1 MKAIRWIAIVV
12 GALIVILIVAP
23 FLIPVNQFKPAIEQ
37 RASAAMGRKVKIAS
51 LHLSLISGSLGAD
64 SISIADDP
72 RFSKGA
78 FLTAKSARVGV
89 EMMPLIFSRTLHVTG
104 VTIEKPEVLLLRD
117 ASGRWNYS
125 SIGGPSAGGG
135 EKPER
140 PENAERPQKSGAA
153 STGPPM
159 PGDFAVNK
167 LELTDGRITIGS
179 TTSQKRSVYD
189 HVNVTASN
197 VAMTSRF
204 PVAVTAD
211 LAGGGKFKL
220 DGSIGPVD
228 AADASLTPV
237 EAKLDVSSM
246 NLASIGIFDPALGLG
261 GLADANATLASRDGT
276 AQSKGTVKI
285 SKALLVA
292 GGSPAPQPVNI
303 DYNTTYD
310 LRKQTGVL
318 SSSVLKVGNAVFHL
332 NGTYETKGEDTSVN
346 LKLTGEN
353 APLTDLQAFLPAV
366 GINVPKGAAL
376 QSGTLTADLTAAGPT
391 SRLVTSGNV
400 AVANAKLANFDLGS
414 KMSSIAALAGIKSGK
429 DMEIEKLTTDVKVS
443 PTGVQAQNFV
453 AVVPSVG
460 NLAGGGTIDGK
471 NNLDFKMAATLA
483 TSSIAG
489 GAASPV
495 TAGAGILGRLGG
507 GGCKSTS
514 IPFLIK
520 GTTSDPKFLPD
531 VGGIAASMLKT
542 QLGCA
547 GNVATGKTG
556 GQKPTATDVING
568 ISGLL
573 DKKKPQQ

>member
-12 GALIVILIVAP
+12 GALIVILMVAP

-37 RASAAMGRKVKIAS
+37 RASAAMDRKVAIGN

-64 SISIADDP
+64 DISIADDP
-72 RFSKGA
+72 KFSKGA
-78 FLTAKSARVGV
+78 FLTAKSAKVGV

-104 VTIEKPEVLLLRD
+104 VTIEKPEVLLLHD
-117 ASGRWNYS
+117 AAGRWNYS
-125 SIGGPSAGGG
+125 SIGGSSPGGG
-135 EKPER
+135 EKPEK
-140 PENAERPQKSGAA
+140 PEKAERPPKSGEA
-153 STGPPM
+153 S
-159 PGDFAVNK
+159 PGSPAPADFAVNK

-197 VAMTSRF
+197 AAMTSKF
-204 PVAVTAD
+204 PVTVTAD
-211 LAGGGKFKL
+211 LPGGGKFKL
-220 DGSIGPVD
+220 DGYVGPVD
-228 AADASLTPV
+228 PADASLTPV
-237 EAKLDVSSM
+237 DAKLTATSV
-246 NLASIGIFDPALGLG
+246 NLAATGLLDPSLGLG
-261 GLADANATLASRDGT
+261 GDLDVDATIQSQGGIARTKGT
-276 AQSKGTVKI
+276 AKL

-292 GGSPAPQPVNI
+292 GGSPSTQPVTL
-303 DYNTTYD
+303 DYSTTYD
-310 LRKQTGVL
+310 LRKESGVL
-318 SSSVLKVGNAVFHL
+318 NPSALKIGNAVSHL
-332 NGTYETKGEDTSVN
+332 SGTYENRDDETILNVKQSA
-346 LKLTGEN
+346 EN
-353 APLTDLQAFLPAV
+353 NPVADLQAFLPAV
-366 GINVPKGAAL
+366 GIHVPKGASL
-376 QSGTLTADLTAAGPT
+376 QSGTISSNFTLTGPAN
-391 SRLVTSGNV
+391 RLVTSGNV
-400 AVANAKLANFDLGS
+400 ALANAKLANFDLGS
-414 KMSSIAALAGIKSGK
+414 KMSGIAALAGIKSGK
-429 DMEIEKLTTDVKVS
+429 DLEIEKLTADVKVS
-443 PTGVQAQNFV
+443 PTGVEAQNFV

-460 NLAGGGTIDGK
+460 NLAGGGTIDAK

-495 TAGAGILGRLGG
+495 TAGAGILGKLG

-556 GQKPTATDVING
+556 GQQPSATDLING

-573 DKKKPQQ
+573 GKKKPQQ